1 VIERFGSGL
10 VVLMWFVSWSTNTIN
25 KLFASWSLNPM
36 SSPVQPSL
44 LVSTK
49 LPSLEEL
56 TTQLNAFMARL
67 ATYEGKNSWFAN
79 VQRQSLQQQITK
91 KQQQIEQ
98 LQHPTDQSGVPP
110 APDAGAI
117 FGPRIEVPKVGF
129 DDLKITLPR

>member
-1 VIERFGSGL
+1 
-10 VVLMWFVSWSTNTIN
+10 
-25 KLFASWSLNPM
+25 M

-44 LVSTK
+44 LVSTR

-56 TTQLNAFMARL
+56 TNQLNVLQARL
-67 ATYEGKNSWFAN
+67 ATYSPLAMHMGAKTSWFAMQ
-79 VQRQSLQQQITK
+79 QRQMLQEQITK

-98 LQHPTDQSGVPP
+98 FPHPVDQSGVPP

-129 DDLKITLPR
+129 DDLKINLPR